1 MRGIE
6 VYAWCFFLP
15 ISWKSFA
22 LVSFK
27 TCRKRA
33 SWWLSKESQCKIWKT
48 VAQRLFFSPIR
59 RTDVF
64 EVCVICLTTLRAQ
77 YIARS
82 MNRRHWAFMAS
93 LGQVCGPKTSITSIR
108 ACFKVWWRFG
118 CVCLMVVWWGGSVL
132 DGWIVVVCFWIGGV
146 LDDILV
152 VVVGSLLSW

>member
-1 MRGIE
+1 MPDVFSCPSPE
-6 VYAWCFFLP
+6 
-15 ISWKSFA
+15 
-22 LVSFK
+22 
-27 TCRKRA
+27 RA
-33 SWWLSKESQCKIWKT
+33 SHWCLLKPVARERAGDCQRNHSVRSERLSLKDC
-48 VAQRLFFSPIR
+48 FFSPIR

-64 EVCVICLTTLRAQ
+64 EVCMICLTTLRAQ

-93 LGQVCGPKTSITSIR
+93 LGQVCSPKTSITSIR